1 MKNKIKLLKNKLS
14 NIEKE
19 KNKSELI
26 KNIYIDNFNNI
37 ITENKNYIANIEN
50 ENKKLKQNIAEI
62 EKDKNDQND
71 IYKIDSIDKDEEIKI
86 LKEKQTEHDAI

>member
-86 LKEKQTEHDAI
+86 LKEK